1 MQKDDVWLN
10 GLIQPGQI
18 EIMIG
23 CLNEQAPMLLLYTL
37 MRLLRSRE
45 LGPADMADSHVLP
58 LFQIINHFK
67 NFGESK
73 FFKFDQIYIIK

>member
-23 CLNEQAPMLLLYTL
+23 CLNEQAPMLLWVCLVYFAKFCKDVN
-37 MRLLRSRE
+37 MVFE
-45 LGPADMADSHVLP
+45 VLNKVY
-58 LFQIINHFK
+58 LQ
-67 NFGESK
+67 NFLHR
-73 FFKFDQIYIIK
+73 